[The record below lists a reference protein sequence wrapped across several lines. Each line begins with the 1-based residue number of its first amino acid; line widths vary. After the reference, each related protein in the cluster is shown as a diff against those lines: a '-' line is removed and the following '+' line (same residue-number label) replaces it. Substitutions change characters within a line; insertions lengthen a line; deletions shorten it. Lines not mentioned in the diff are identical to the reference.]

1 MGGQRLGE
9 QVRKLRE
16 NRGLTQAQL
25 AERIGMSTI
34 FIRKLESGERL
45 ASIVTLER
53 LAEAL
58 GATLRIDLI
67 ERGRRR

>member
-9 QVRKLRE
+9 QIRKLRE
-16 NRGLTQAQL
+16 RRGLTQAAL
-25 AERIGMSTI
+25 AERIGMSAI

-45 ASIVTLER
+45 ASIDTLER

-67 ERGRRR
+67 AQGRRR